1 MDKSGTAWR
10 QRWATIS
17 VVWSSW
23 YFSENSGLLSAE
35 MSAEWLVHMN
45 QGAPPRRQL
54 LALI

>member
-23 YFSENSGLLSAE
+23 YFSENSGLLSTE